1 MRKKLSA
8 KNQKKTKRCFGCYK
22 LIIWSITLLEEM
34 LTMPIP
40 SDDTLIPK
48 PKPITK
54 ETDPLHIIKTRQ
66 RTHGRPATIAG
77 PMVRYSKLPFRQ
89 LCREYDADIV
99 YSPMILAREYVR
111 NEHARTSDLS
121 TNDKDAPL
129 IVQVGVNNVADLLKF
144 VEMVAPYCD
153 GVGINCGC
161 PIKEQ
166 IREGIGCALI
176 YNSELLCGMVRA
188 VKDKYGDKL
197 RIETKIRIHEKVD
210 DTVELC
216 RNLCDS
222 GVDWI
227 TIHGRTRRTRSSQP
241 VNLDAIKY
249 IIEKISDKNVP
260 VIANGDCF
268 KSSDLER
275 ITKYTGAS
283 GVMAVRGLL
292 SNPALFAGY
301 DTCPWGCI
309 EKFWYW
315 ALEFGGLPFQLT
327 QHHLYCMFESMQL
340 RKPLLK
346 EMMNLKNYACL
357 IGWFDKTFDFK
368 RFGEVGYGEAV
379 EIPYRHTKDCVSS
392 APQKLQNENE

>member
-1 MRKKLSA
+1 MH
-8 KNQKKTKRCFGCYK
+8 
-22 LIIWSITLLEEM
+22 
-34 LTMPIP
+34 TMHIP
-40 SDDTLIPK
+40 SGDVLIPK
-48 PKPITK
+48 PKLITK

-66 RTHGRPATIAG
+66 KTHGRPVTIAG

-89 LCREYDADIV
+89 LCREYNVDIV

-111 NEHARTSDLS
+111 NEHARISDLS
-121 TNDKDAPL
+121 TNNEDTPL

-153 GVGINCGC
+153 GIGINCGC

-176 YNSELLCGMVRA
+176 YNSDLLCSMVHA

-197 RIETKIRIHEKVD
+197 RIETKIRIHEALD
-210 DTVELC
+210 ETVELC
-216 RNLCDS
+216 RKLCDA

-241 VNLDAIKY
+241 ANLDAIKY
-249 IIEKISDKNVP
+249 IIENISDKNVP

-268 KSSDLER
+268 KLSDLER
-275 ITKYTGAS
+275 ITKYTGAH

-301 DTCPWGCI
+301 TTCPWGCI
-309 EKFWYW
+309 EKFCYW

-327 QHHLYCMFESMQL
+327 QHHLYCMLENMELKKS
-340 RKPLLK
+340 LLK
-346 EMMNLKNYACL
+346 EMMNLKNYISL
-357 IGWFDKTFDFK
+357 IDWFDKTFEFK
-368 RFGEVGYGEAV
+368 CYGEDGFGMGV
-379 EIPYRHTKDCVSS
+379 EIPYKANSCVQRS
-392 APQKLQNENE
+392 ASVVERQE

>member
-1 MRKKLSA
+1 MP
-8 KNQKKTKRCFGCYK
+8 
-22 LIIWSITLLEEM
+22 TL
-34 LTMPIP
+34 
-40 SDDTLIPK
+40 SDDIVIPK
-48 PKPITK
+48 PKLITR

-66 RTHGRPATIAG
+66 KTHGRPVTIAG

-89 LCREYDADIV
+89 LCREYDVDIV

-111 NEHARTSDLS
+111 NEHARISDFS
-121 TNDKDAPL
+121 TNSEDTPL

-176 YNSELLCGMVRA
+176 YNPGLLCDMVRA
-188 VKDKYGDKL
+188 VKGKYGDKL
-197 RIETKIRIHEKVD
+197 RIETKIRIHEELNE
-210 DTVELC
+210 TVNLCRELC
-216 RNLCDS
+216 EA

-241 VNLDAIKY
+241 ANLDAIKY
-249 IIEKISDKNVP
+249 IIENIRDKNVP

-268 KSSDLER
+268 KLSDLER
-275 ITKYTGAS
+275 ITTYTGAS

-301 DTCPWGCI
+301 ETCPWGCI

-315 ALEFGGLPFQLT
+315 VLEFGGLPFQLT
-327 QHHLYCMFESMQL
+327 LHHLYCMLESMDL

-346 EMMNLKNYACL
+346 EMMNLKNYISL
-357 IGWFDKTFDFK
+357 IDWFDKTFYFK
-368 RFGEVGYGEAV
+368 RFGEDEFGKAV
-379 EIPYRHTKDCVSS
+379 EIPYK
-392 APQKLQNENE
+392 N